1 MRVLT
6 SRTAK
11 FATLTGLVALVLAT
25 LVAPALAAVTIT
37 GAGATFPAPLYYK
50 WANDW
55 KAKTGNKVNYQA
67 IGSGG
72 GISAIKAG
80 TVLFGGSDAPLTA
93 GELSGSGLVQFPTCI
108 GGVVPIVN
116 LPGIGNGKLK
126 LTGPVLAD
134 IFLGKITKWNAG
146 AIKSLNPGVNLPST
160 NVLVVHRSD
169 ASGTSW
175 IFTHYLSAVSSTWAG
190 KVGAD
195 KSVRWPVG
203 VAGKGNEG
211 VAALVKQS
219 KGRIGYVEYAYAV
232 QSRIAYAQ
240 MKNKA
245 GKFVLPSLG
254 SFSAAASGASWSP
267 ANGFGTIMVNAAGSS
282 SWPIAGASFV
292 IVKKNTSNY
301 ANAHAMLQ
309 FFDWAYRNASGRADA
324 SRLQYV
330 SMPLTVVGA
339 VEKVWHAQVK
349 AAGKAAW

>member
-1 MRVLT
+1 MRSAK
-6 SRTAK
+6 SRT
-11 FATLTGLVALVLAT
+11 TLVAALVGLVAVLLA
-25 LVAPALAAVTIT
+25 VVAAPAMAAVTIN

-80 TVLFGGSDAPLTA
+80 TVLFGGSDTPLTA
-93 GELSGSGLVQFPTCI
+93 ADLSSSGLVQFPSCI

-116 LPGIGNGKLK
+116 LPGIGNGKLR
-126 LTGPVLAD
+126 LTGTVLAD
-134 IFLGKITKWNAG
+134 IYLGKITTWNAS
-146 AIKSLNPGVNLPST
+146 AIKALNPGVSLPSSRI
-160 NVLVVHRSD
+160 LVVHRSD

-175 IFTHYLSAVSSTWAG
+175 IFTKYLSAVSSEWAN

-219 KGRIGYVEYAYAV
+219 KGRIGYVEYAYSV
-232 QSRIAYAQ
+232 QSRIPWTQ

-245 GKFVLPSLG
+245 NKFVSPSLG
-254 SFSAAASGASWSP
+254 TFAAAASGASWSA
-267 ANGFGTIMVNAAGSS
+267 ANGFGTVLVNAGGAN
-282 SWPIAGASFV
+282 SWPITGASF
-292 IVKKNTSNY
+292 ILVKKSTGDY
-301 ANAHAMLQ
+301 ATAHAMFQ
-309 FFDWAYRNASGRADA
+309 FWDWAYKSGRSQA
-324 SRLQYV
+324 SALQYV
-330 SMPLTVVGA
+330 SMPLSVVKN

-349 AAGKAAW
+349 AGGKAAW

>member
-1 MRVLT
+1 MRSAT
-6 SRTAK
+6 SRTALI
-11 FATLTGLVALVLAT
+11 AAMAGLVAVMLAVI
-25 LVAPALAAVTIT
+25 VAPAMAAVTIN

-55 KAKTGNKVNYQA
+55 KAKTGNKINYQA

-80 TVLFGGSDAPLTA
+80 TVLFGGSDTPLTA
-93 GELSGSGLVQFPTCI
+93 ADLSSSGLVQFPSCI

-116 LPGIGNGKLK
+116 LPGISNGKLK
-126 LTGPVLAD
+126 LTGSVLAD
-134 IFLGKITKWNAG
+134 IYLGKITTWNAS
-146 AIKSLNPGVNLPST
+146 AIKSLNPGVSLPST
-160 NVLVVHRSD
+160 RIFVVHRSD

-175 IFTHYLSAVSSTWAG
+175 IFTKYLSAVSSEWAS

-219 KGRIGYVEYAYAV
+219 KGRIGYVEYAYSV
-232 QSRIAYAQ
+232 QSRIPYTQ

-245 GKFVLPSLG
+245 GNYVSPSLSTFG
-254 SFSAAASGASWSP
+254 AAASGASWSP
-267 ANGFGTIMVNAAGSS
+267 ADGFGTVMVNADGAN
-282 SWPIAGASFV
+282 SWPITGASFV
-292 IVKKNTSNY
+292 LVKKSTSDF
-301 ANAHAMLQ
+301 ASAHAMFQ
-309 FFDWAYRNASGRADA
+309 FWDWAYTSGRGDA
-324 SRLQYV
+324 STLQYV
-330 SMPLTVVGA
+330 SMPAAVVKA

-349 AAGKAAW
+349 AGGKAAW

>member
-1 MRVLT
+1 MRSAK
-6 SRTAK
+6 SRT
-11 FATLTGLVALVLAT
+11 TLVAGLVGLAAVLLAVI
-25 LVAPALAAVTIT
+25 VAPALAAVTIN

-80 TVLFGGSDAPLTA
+80 TVLFGGSDTPLTA
-93 GELSGSGLVQFPTCI
+93 ADLSASGLVQFPSCI

-126 LTGPVLAD
+126 LSSTVLAD
-134 IFLGKITKWNAG
+134 IYLGKITAWNAS
-146 AIKSLNPGVNLPST
+146 AIKALNPGVNLPST
-160 NVLVVHRSD
+160 RILVVHRSD

-175 IFTHYLSAVSSTWAG
+175 IFTKYLSAVSGEWAS

-211 VAALVKQS
+211 VAALVKQT
-219 KGRIGYVEYAYAV
+219 KGRIGYVEYAYSV
-232 QSRIAYAQ
+232 QSRIPWAQ
-240 MKNKA
+240 VRNAA
-245 GKFVLPSLG
+245 GKFVSPSL
-254 SFSAAASGASWSP
+254 STFAAAAAGASWSA
-267 ANGFGTIMVNAAGSS
+267 ANGFGTVMVNAKGAN
-282 SWPIAGASFV
+282 SWPITGASFV
-292 IVKKNTSNY
+292 LVKKSTGDY
-301 ANAHAMLQ
+301 ATAHAMFQ
-309 FFDWAYRNASGRADA
+309 FWDWAYKSGRGGA
-324 SRLQYV
+324 SALQYV
-330 SMPLTVVGA
+330 SMPTPVIKA

-349 AAGKAAW
+349 AGGKAAW